1 MKQEMVMISR
11 PLIEEIIV
19 QLDRSA
25 HFCENARGMTDEDLR
40 AGFRATE
47 PTEFYSGASGY
58 ARATMRDVVQ
68 TLESHLN

>member
-11 PLIEEIIV
+11 PLVEQLIV

-25 HFCENARGMTDEDLR
+25 HFCENARSMTDTDLR
-40 AGFRATE
+40 ADFRATE
-47 PTEFYSGASGY
+47 PTEYYSGASGY

-68 TLESHLN
+68 VLETHLN

>member
-11 PLIEEIIV
+11 PLVEQLIV

-25 HFCENARGMTDEDLR
+25 YFCENARTMTNDDLR
-40 AGFRATE
+40 ADLRATE

-58 ARATMRDVVQ
+58 ARATMRTVLQ
-68 TLESHLN
+68 ALESHLN